1 MTGGVGVGVGDGG
14 GDDTTTAG
22 SITSVNVFDADVPA
36 VAVTVT
42 LKLPDVA
49 GNPDAFR
56 MVAGRIV
63 GNTEAI
69 AWGTSAGSAS
79 GASSTSHTPSGKS
92 CST

>member
-22 SITSVNVFDADVPA
+22 SMTSVNVFDADVPA

-49 GNPDAFR
+49 GVPV
-56 MVAGRIV
+56 MVAPEI
-63 GNTEAI
+63 E
-69 AWGTSAGSAS
+69 SPLGSPLAVHVAVPVPPVALR
-79 GASSTSHTPSGKS
+79 GAL
-92 CST
+92 